1 MPISRVH
8 ELVYQQ
14 IVIFYQAIKPSRNGC
29 GGLESRGI
37 KFGPLVLSQIGIEKC
52 GLFDMLYSHFPLS
65 EGADQMSWRL
75 TQSENFKVQLF
86 YDALRGSTSKVS
98 LEEYLDC

>member
-1 MPISRVH
+1 MCHVTQPHTPVNGIISHIYKEKGLPISRVH

-37 KFGPLVLSQIGIEKC
+37 KFGILVLYLESVLGSVFL
-52 GLFDMLYSHFPLS
+52 GSFSFTPLL
-65 EGADQMSWRL
+65 DL
-75 TQSENFKVQLF
+75 IDYCN
-86 YDALRGSTSKVS
+86 LRA
-98 LEEYLDC
+98 

>member
-1 MPISRVH
+1 MCHVTQPHTPVNGIISHIYKEKGLPISRVH

-37 KFGPLVLSQIGIEKC
+37 KFGILVLSQIGIGKC
-52 GLFDMLYSHFPLS
+52 G
-65 EGADQMSWRL
+65 
-75 TQSENFKVQLF
+75 
-86 YDALRGSTSKVS
+86 
-98 LEEYLDC
+98 